1 MMIRR
6 ILQTI
11 VALLAIAGGTTAQ
24 TLSVA
29 SVEATT
35 GGQAEL
41 VVSGSG
47 MTDVT
52 ALQFNLALPQGVTLN
67 ESAITKGEAASGH
80 TLSVETIDN
89 GDHLIVLYRM
99 DLGLVKNEGTL
110 LRLPIIVGQ
119 QAGNFNGSL
128 YTVRTANT
136 EAESHVCSAVGF
148 SIKVK
153 APAPAAQTL
162 TANAAEGNYWTT
174 FYCGEA
180 GYRIDDNENACAYTA
195 TYGVANEVGTLTL
208 HKLGKVVPADNAVVI
223 VGEDNAVSMTKD
235 DTSSAT
241 YNVDNDL
248 RGVDEATAVSTLGT
262 GTFYV
267 LGNQNSHFGFHQ
279 YTGTTM
285 AAGKAYLQVSGA
297 SAPVRGFS
305 MVFDGTDGI
314 MEVKGGKDAD
324 VWHNLDGRRIN
335 GSPSAKGIY
344 IHEGRKEVLK

>member
-1 MMIRR
+1 MI
-6 ILQTI
+6 QTI
-11 VALLAIAGGTTAQ
+11 VALLSIASGATAQ

-41 VVSGSG
+41 VVSGNDMDMYG
-47 MTDVT
+47 VT

-67 ESAITKGEAASGH
+67 ESAIAKGNAASGH
-80 TLSVETIDN
+80 TLSVQTMAN
-89 GDHLIVLYRM
+89 GDRLIVLYHT
-99 DLGLVKNEGTL
+99 DLGQIGDGIL
-110 LRLPIIVGQ
+110 LRLPITVGQ
-119 QAGNFNGSL
+119 ETGSFSGNLN
-128 YTVRTANT
+128 TVRTANT
-136 EAESHVCSAVGF
+136 EAESHACSAVGF

-153 APAPAAQTL
+153 APAPTAQTL

-285 AAGKAYLQVSGA
+285 AAGKAYLLVSGT
-297 SAPVRGFS
+297 SAPARSFS
-305 MVFDGTDGI
+305 IVFEGTDGI
-314 MEVKGGKDAD
+314 REVKGGKDAD
-324 VWHNLDGRRIN
+324 IWHNLDGRRFN
-335 GSPSAKGIY
+335 GSPSAKGVY

>member
-1 MMIRR
+1 MKQR
-6 ILQTI
+6 IIQTI
-11 VALLAIAGGTTAQ
+11 VALVTIVSSATAQ
-24 TLSVA
+24 TFRVA
-29 SVEATT
+29 SVEAKPGEQT
-35 GGQAEL
+35 EL
-41 VVSGSG
+41 VISASG
-47 MTDVT
+47 MSNVT
-52 ALQFNLALPQGVTLN
+52 ALQFNLALPEGTILN
-67 ESAITKGEAASGH
+67 ESAITKGLAVSDH
-80 TLSVETIDN
+80 TLSVQTIDN
-89 GDHLIVLYRM
+89 GNRLFVLYNM
-99 DLGLVKNEGTL
+99 DLRQIGDGIL
-110 LRLPIIVGQ
+110 LRLPVTMGQ
-119 QAGNFNGSL
+119 QAGSFNGSL

-208 HKLGKVVPADNAVVI
+208 HKLGKVVPADNAVII

-248 RGVDEATAVSTLGT
+248 RGVDDATAVSTLGT

-285 AAGKAYLQVSGA
+285 AAGKAYLLVSGA
-297 SAPVRGFS
+297 SAPARGFS
-305 MVFDGTDGI
+305 IVFDEADGI
-314 MEVKGGKDAD
+314 REVKGGKDAD
-324 VWHNLDGRRIN
+324 AWHNLDGRRIN

>member
-1 MMIRR
+1 MIKRR
-6 ILQTI
+6 ILQSI
-11 VALLAIAGGTTAQ
+11 VALQAIAGSATAQ

-35 GGQAEL
+35 GGQAKL
-41 VVSGSG
+41 VVNGSG

-67 ESAITKGEAASGH
+67 ESAITKGEAVSGH
-80 TLSVETIDN
+80 TLSVQTKDGGN
-89 GDHLIVLYRM
+89 RLIVLYHT
-99 DLGLVKNEGTL
+99 DLGLVGNGTL
-110 LRLPIIVGQ
+110 LRLPITAGQ
-119 QAGNFNGSL
+119 QTGSFSGSL
-128 YTVRTANT
+128 YTIRTANT
-136 EAESHVCSAVGF
+136 EAESHPCSTVGF

-153 APAPAAQTL
+153 APAPTAQTL

-180 GYRIDDNENACAYTA
+180 GYRIDDSENACAYTA

-235 DTSSAT
+235 DTSSTT
-241 YNVDNDL
+241 YNADNDL
-248 RGVDEATAVSTLGT
+248 RGVDEATAVSKLGT

-285 AAGKAYLQVSGA
+285 AAGKAYLLVSGT
-297 SAPVRGFS
+297 SAPARSFS
-305 MVFDGTDGI
+305 IVFEGTDGI
-314 MEVKGGKDAD
+314 KEVKGGKGTD
-324 VWHNLDGRRIN
+324 VWHNLDGRRIPIVQS
-335 GSPSAKGIY
+335 GWTGAVMGEMHWK
-344 IHEGRKEVLK
+344 

>member
-1 MMIRR
+1 MMKRR

-11 VALLAIAGGTTAQ
+11 VLLLAIAGGATAQ
-24 TLSVA
+24 TLSVV

-41 VVSGSG
+41 VVSASG

-52 ALQFNLALPQGVTLN
+52 ALQFNLALPQDVTLN
-67 ESAITKGEAASGH
+67 ERAITKGEAVSGH
-80 TLSVETIDN
+80 TLSVQTMDS
-89 GDHLIVLYRM
+89 GDRLIVLYHT
-99 DLGLVKNEGTL
+99 DLGLVSNGIL
-110 LRLPIIVGQ
+110 LRLPITVGQ

-285 AAGKAYLQVSGA
+285 AAGKAYLLVSGA
-297 SAPVRGFS
+297 SAPARGFS
-305 MVFDGTDGI
+305 IVFDGTDGI
-314 MEVKGGKDAD
+314 REVKGGKDAD
-324 VWHNLDGRRIN
+324 AWHNLDGRRIN
-335 GSPSAKGIY
+335 GSPSAKDIY

>member
-1 MMIRR
+1 MI
-6 ILQTI
+6 QTI
-11 VALLAIAGGTTAQ
+11 VALLSIASGATAQ

-41 VVSGSG
+41 VVSGNDMDMYG
-47 MTDVT
+47 VT

-67 ESAITKGEAASGH
+67 ESAIAKGNAASGH
-80 TLSVETIDN
+80 TLSVQTMAN
-89 GDHLIVLYRM
+89 GDRLIVLYQT
-99 DLGLVKNEGTL
+99 DLGLIFNGTL
-110 LRLPIIVGQ
+110 MRLPITVGQ
-119 QAGNFNGSL
+119 ETGSFSGSL
-128 YTVRTANT
+128 YTIRTANT
-136 EAESHVCSAVGF
+136 EAESHACSAVGF

-153 APAPAAQTL
+153 APAPTAQTL

-241 YNVDNDL
+241 YNADNDL

-285 AAGKAYLQVSGA
+285 AAGKAYLLVSGT
-297 SAPVRGFS
+297 SAPARSFS
-305 MVFDGTDGI
+305 IVFEGTDGI
-314 MEVKGGKDAD
+314 REVKGGKDAD
-324 VWHNLDGRRIN
+324 IWHNLDGRRFN
-335 GSPSAKGIY
+335 GSPSAKGVY

>member
-1 MMIRR
+1 M
-6 ILQTI
+6 LSTQGTNGETCYFNNNGNI
-11 VALLAIAGGTTAQ
+11 VINSWGTPDDGNRWLIEPCVLNID
-24 TLSVA
+24 LS
-29 SVEATT
+29 EA
-35 GGQAEL
+35 
-41 VVSGSG
+41 
-47 MTDVT
+47 
-52 ALQFNLALPQGVTLN
+52 LALAAEQPVT
-67 ESAITKGEAASGH
+67 
-80 TLSVETIDN
+80 V
-89 GDHLIVLYRM
+89 
-99 DLGLVKNEGTL
+99 
-110 LRLPIIVGQ
+110 
-119 QAGNFNGSL
+119 
-128 YTVRTANT
+128 
-136 EAESHVCSAVGF
+136 
-148 SIKVK
+148 
-153 APAPAAQTL
+153 

-285 AAGKAYLQVSGA
+285 AAGKAYLLVSGA
-297 SAPVRGFS
+297 SAPARGFS
-305 MVFDGTDGI
+305 IVFDGADGI
-314 MEVKGGKDAD
+314 REVKGGKDAD